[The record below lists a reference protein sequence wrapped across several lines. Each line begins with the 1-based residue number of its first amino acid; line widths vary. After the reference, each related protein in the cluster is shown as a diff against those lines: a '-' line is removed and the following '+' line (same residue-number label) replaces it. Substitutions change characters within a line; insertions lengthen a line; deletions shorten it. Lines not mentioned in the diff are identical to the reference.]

1 MTVQNKVFCALFTI
15 QIRIFAEN
23 IYNME
28 KLQAN
33 FDAMLRSTP
42 TVFHR
47 YMFDR
52 INWHNRMLGLVGP
65 RGVGKTTLMLQYAK
79 EKLDRNTTLFVNA
92 DDLYFS
98 IHHLTDLADEFAKR
112 GGTHLIIDEIHKY
125 KDWARELK
133 LIYDYHADLN
143 ILFTGSSILDIHK
156 GSADLSRRAIVY
168 SMQGLSFRE
177 YLNMF
182 HLIEM
187 PAYTLTDILQHQVVL
202 PDKFRPYVYFSS
214 FLKQG
219 YYPFSQ
225 EDQFNIRLQQV
236 INKTLEVD
244 IPQYADMSVST
255 ARKLKQLLT
264 IIARSVPFKPNMSS
278 IASMLGVSRNNLSD
292 YFLFLEEAGLIAQLR
307 NETGGIR
314 GLGKVDKVY
323 IDNTALMY
331 SLGGE
336 NTDTGNLRE
345 TFFLNQTR
353 VEQDVITSDISD
365 FRIADYIFEVGGK
378 NKKQKQLQG
387 STNGFVVK
395 DDIEMGY
402 MNIIPLWQFGLNY

>member
-1 MTVQNKVFCALFTI
+1 MD
-15 QIRIFAEN
+15 
-23 IYNME
+23 
-28 KLQAN
+28 KLQQS
-33 FDAMLRSTP
+33 FDAMLRSIP
-42 TVFHR
+42 TTFHR

-52 INWHNRMLGLVGP
+52 INWNNRLLGLVGP

-79 EKLDRNTTLFVNA
+79 EKLNRNTTLFVNA

-98 IHHLTDLADEFAKR
+98 AHHLVELADEFVKR

-133 LIYDYHADLN
+133 LMYDYHADLK
-143 ILFTGSSILDIHK
+143 IFFTGSSILDINK

-182 HLIEM
+182 HHLEIPVYPLVDIVQHHIE
-187 PAYTLTDILQHQVVL
+187 L
-202 PDKFRPYVYFSS
+202 PDKFRPYTYFQSY
-214 FLKQG
+214 LEEG
-219 YYPFSQ
+219 YYPFSK
-225 EDQFNIRLQQV
+225 EDQFHIRLQQV

-244 IPQYADMSVST
+244 IPQYSEMSVST

-278 IASMLGVSRNNLSD
+278 IATMLGVSRNNLSD
-292 YFLFLEEAGLIAQLR
+292 HFLYLEEAGLISQLR
-307 NETGGIR
+307 DNTGGIR

-323 IDNTALMY
+323 LDNTTLMY
-331 SLGGE
+331 NLVQDTTNLG
-336 NTDTGNLRE
+336 NIRE
-345 TFFLNQTR
+345 TFFLNQMR
-353 VEQDVITSDISD
+353 VEQDVITSAVSD
-365 FRIADYIFEVGGK
+365 FQIADYTFEVGGK

-387 STNGFVVK
+387 IENGFVVK
-395 DDIEMGY
+395 DNIEQGY
-402 MNIIPLWQFGLNY
+402 MNVIPLWQFGFNY

>member
-1 MTVQNKVFCALFTI
+1 M
-15 QIRIFAEN
+15 QITIFAEN
-23 IYNME
+23 VQYME
-28 KLQAN
+28 KLQAS
-33 FDAMLRSTP
+33 FDAMARAIP
-42 TVFHR
+42 TTFHR

-52 INWHNRMLGLVGP
+52 INWDNRLLGLVGP

-79 EKLDRNTTLFVNA
+79 EKLNRNTTLFVNA

-98 IHHLTDLADEFAKR
+98 AHHLIDLADEFVKQ

-133 LIYDYHADLN
+133 LMYDYHADLKV
-143 ILFTGSSILDIHK
+143 LFTGSSILDIHK

-177 YLNMF
+177 YLHMF
-182 HLIEM
+182 HDIEI
-187 PAYTLTDILQHQVVL
+187 PIYTLTDIIQHQIEL
-202 PDKFRPYVYFSS
+202 PDKFRPYAYFQ
-214 FLKQG
+214 FYLEQG

-244 IPQYADMSVST
+244 IPQYAEMSVST

-278 IASMLGVSRNNLSD
+278 IATLIGVGRNNLSD
-292 YFLFLEEAGLIAQLR
+292 YFLYLEEAGLIAQLR
-307 NETGGIR
+307 DGTGGIR

-323 IDNTALMY
+323 LDNPTLMY
-331 SLGGE
+331 SLGQE
-336 NTDTGNLRE
+336 NSDIGNMRE

-353 VEQDVITSDISD
+353 VEQEVITSAISD
-365 FRIADYIFEVGGK
+365 FQIADYTFEVGGK
-378 NKKQKQLQG
+378 NKKQKQLQMAE
-387 STNGFVVK
+387 NGFVVK
-395 DDIEMGY
+395 DNIEQGY
-402 MNIIPLWQFGLNY
+402 MNVIPLWQFGLNY

>member
-1 MTVQNKVFCALFTI
+1 
-15 QIRIFAEN
+15 
-23 IYNME
+23 ME
-28 KLQAN
+28 KLQVS
-33 FDAMLRSTP
+33 FDAMLRATP
-42 TVFHR
+42 TTFHR

-52 INWHNRMLGLVGP
+52 INWNNRLLGLVGP

-79 EKLDRNTTLFVNA
+79 KKLDRNTTLFVNA

-98 IHHLTDLADEFAKR
+98 AHHLVELADEFVKR

-133 LIYDYHADLN
+133 LMYDYHSDLK
-143 ILFTGSSILDIHK
+143 IFFTGSSILDINK

-177 YLNMF
+177 YLVMF
-182 HLIEM
+182 HHIDI
-187 PAYTLTDILQHQVVL
+187 PVYTLEDIIQHKVEL
-202 PDKFRPYVYFSS
+202 PEKFRPYAYFKSY
-214 FLKQG
+214 LEEG

-244 IPQYADMSVST
+244 IPQYAEMSIST
-255 ARKLKQLLT
+255 ARKLKQLLV

-278 IASMLGVSRNNLSD
+278 IAIMLGVSRNNLSD
-292 YFLFLEEAGLIAQLR
+292 YFLYLEEAGLIAQLR
-307 NETGGIR
+307 DGTGGVR

-323 IDNTALMY
+323 LDNPTLMY
-331 SLGGE
+331 SLGKE
-336 NTDTGNLRE
+336 NSDVGNIRE

-353 VEQDVITSDISD
+353 VEQDVITSAVSD
-365 FRIADYIFEVGGK
+365 FQISNYTFEVGGK

-387 STNGFVVK
+387 IEQGFVVK
-395 DDIEMGY
+395 DNIEQGY
-402 MNIIPLWQFGLNY
+402 MNVIPLWQFGLNY